1 MTAPPWQHPRA
12 NRRLRLRGAGGAS
25 GSGGIN
31 GQGVAGL
38 APGAADTVYDIAFE
52 LQRSA
57 RRRSVGL
64 QISPEGLRVLAPQR
78 LALSDIDALLQRKA
92 RWVLDKLHTMQTRP
106 PRPAAPSPATPA
118 TPAEAVAHRQ
128 LLEQARTLFTQRLN
142 HFAPLL
148 GVRYT
153 QLRLSN
159 ARTRWGSANSRG
171 HIALNWRLIHLAP
184 ELIDYVVVHELS
196 HLRHMNHSPAFWA
209 TVASILPDH
218 AQRRLALRGVGLG

>member
-12 NRRLRLRGAGGAS
+12 NRRLRLRGAGGAGVTN
-25 GSGGIN
+25 GSSNTGS
-31 GQGVAGL
+31 QGVAGL
-38 APGAADTVYDIAFE
+38 APGATDTVYDIAFE

-106 PRPAAPSPATPA
+106 PRPAAPSPTTPA
-118 TPAEAVAHRQ
+118 TPAEAAAHRQ
-128 LLEQARTLFTQRLN
+128 LLEQ
-142 HFAPLL
+142 
-148 GVRYT
+148 
-153 QLRLSN
+153 

>member
-1 MTAPPWQHPRA
+1 MTAPRWQHPRA
-12 NRRLRLRGAGGAS
+12 NRLLRLRTTAAGTAVHE
-25 GSGGIN
+25 
-31 GQGVAGL
+31 QLVE
-38 APGAADTVYDIAFE
+38 VAFE

-57 RRRSVGL
+57 RRRTIGL
-64 QISPEGLRVLAPQR
+64 QISPEGLRVLAPQHVSVT
-78 LALSDIDALLQRKA
+78 AIDTLLQRKA

-106 PRPAAPSPATPA
+106 PHPAPLTPAKPA
-118 TPAEAVAHRQ
+118 TPAEAAAHREQ
-128 LLEQARTLFTQRLN
+128 LNQAHALFTQRLN

-171 HIALNWRLIHLAP
+171 HIALNWQLIHLPP

-209 TVASILPDH
+209 VVASILPDH
-218 AQRRLALRGVGLG
+218 VQRRQALKQVRLTSPVEPYAALQD